1 MQNHLIKIIKII
13 IILFNK
19 QVKTKNFSVVLSQI
33 SSKEK
38 KPIKPVK

>member
-19 QVKTKNFSVVLSQI
+19 QVKRKTFSVVLSQI

-38 KPIKPVK
+38 KSIKPVK